1 MPESLPSSTTATS
14 THIAAQLATVVDGIV
29 ARVQDPIAAA
39 AVLER
44 VLQGDGPSESTEVL
58 LTAIRVRRPVQV
70 WLCKALR

>member
-44 VLQGDGPSESTEVL
+44 VLQGDGPSESTEQVL
-58 LTAIRVRRPVQV
+58 LTAIRAR
-70 WLCKALR
+70 